1 MDHVEIEIGLG
12 RFEAFTIIG
21 QQHDSSVH
29 DSVAGALVWLS
40 GRFIASVMSTEVEV
54 PNCTAAIYDADAEE
68 VMVQW
73 HGSSDEMADLLDRL
87 AK

>member
-1 MDHVEIEIGLG
+1 MDHVKIEIGLG

-21 QQHDSSVH
+21 AHHDSSVH
-29 DSVAGALVWLS
+29 DSVASALGWLS
-40 GRFIASVMSTEVEV
+40 GRFIASVMNTEVEV
-54 PNCTAAIYDADAEE
+54 PGCTAAIFEVDAEE

-73 HGSSDEMADLLDRL
+73 HGSSDELADLLDRL

>member
-1 MDHVEIEIGLG
+1 MDHVKIEIGLG
-12 RFEAFTIIG
+12 RYEAFTIIG
-21 QQHDSSVH
+21 KHIDSSVH
-29 DSVAGALVWLS
+29 DSVAGALGWLS

-54 PNCTAAIYDADAEE
+54 PGCTAAIFEVDAEE

-73 HGSSDEMADLLDRL
+73 HGSSDELADLLDRL

>member
-21 QQHDSSVH
+21 AQHDSSVH
-29 DSVAGALVWLS
+29 ESVAGALGWLS
-40 GRFIASVMSTEVEV
+40 RRFIASVMSTEVEV
-54 PNCTAAIYDADAEE
+54 PGCPAAIFEVDAQE

-73 HGSSDEMADLLDRL
+73 HGTSDELADLLDRL